1 MSQIMKDTSTGIE
14 WELPDDPVILVS
26 NDHSVNDEMRAHIMR
41 WSEIRLYEGNDCELV
56 LVQIGRTR
64 VPGEH
69 DYIRICRCEDID
81 GVADALAR
89 TNAQGRQYFTHIA
102 RSLLTRAAVL
112 YGSPRIR
119 I

>member
-14 WELPDDPVILVS
+14 WDLPDDPVVAVS
-26 NDHSVNDEMRAHIMR
+26 NDRSVADDMRPYVMR
-41 WSEIRLYEGNDCELV
+41 WSELQLYEADNGDLV

-64 VPGEH
+64 VPTEV
-69 DYIRICRCEDID
+69 DYVRICRCEDID

-89 TNAQGRQYFTHIA
+89 TNSQGRQYYTHIA
-102 RSLLTRAAVL
+102 RSLLARAAVL